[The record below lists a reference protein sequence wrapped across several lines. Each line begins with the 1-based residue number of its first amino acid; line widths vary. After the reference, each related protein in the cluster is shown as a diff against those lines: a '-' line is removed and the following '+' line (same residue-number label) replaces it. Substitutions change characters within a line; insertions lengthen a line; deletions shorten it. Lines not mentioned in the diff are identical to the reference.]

1 MTVTRVY
8 PYRGVGKVNGR
19 VKFRLKVIAKSF
31 DDAEATLK
39 KWVQEQEH
47 VTDPVVWEVFR
58 IKQMN
63 TFFSDLGR

>member
-1 MTVTRVY
+1 
-8 PYRGVGKVNGR
+8 